1 VPKLA
6 TLKKGDTIV
15 TGAQSAI
22 FPENIPIG
30 KIEQIFAE
38 KTSNKFVINVR
49 LFNDM
54 TSLGYV
60 YVIENKKK
68 KEKEALEEATEKDPT
83 K

>member
-1 VPKLA
+1 
-6 TLKKGDTIV
+6 
-15 TGAQSAI
+15 
-22 FPENIPIG
+22 
-30 KIEQIFAE
+30 
-38 KTSNKFVINVR
+38 
-49 LFNDM
+49 M